1 MREKKSAYTIRM
13 PAAYT
18 HFSVAAEV
26 FRRLPEEIRGTISS
40 LRLYFFGAQ
49 GADFCFF
56 YRAFRASEINF
67 GRFLHNRGSFDF
79 FKALLL
85 FSDRNSDLFSY
96 ALGYITHYAADCI
109 FHPYVYYL
117 SGHSP
122 VKHSRA
128 EGALDFYFREKS
140 NAEEPSQFQVYF
152 NAGIPSKEASE
163 LFTLY
168 AVATAKAERD
178 PLIKGAFLKSIRNFR
193 AYTRF
198 SAHMFAKK
206 DTRLLNAE
214 RHEWQYPDDKNI
226 VMTDGAEQLFVRAV
240 EESISLIK
248 EFVHCSQ
255 TRKPLKKELF
265 GKNFLSGL

>member
-1 MREKKSAYTIRM
+1 M

-18 HFSVAAEV
+18 HFSVAEKV
-26 FRRLPEEIRGTISS
+26 LRRLPEGFRENISS

-56 YRAFRASEINF
+56 YRAFRTSEINF

-79 FKALLL
+79 FRSLLL
-85 FSDRNSDLFSY
+85 FAGRDPDIFSY
-96 ALGYITHYAADCI
+96 ALGYITHYAADCT
-109 FHPYVYYL
+109 FHPYVYYI

-122 VKHSRA
+122 VRHSRA

-140 NAEEPSQFQVYF
+140 DDEELDRFRRYF
-152 NAGIPSKEASE
+152 NADIAPRETSA

-168 AVATAKAERD
+168 AVATARAERD
-178 PLIKGAFLKSIRNFR
+178 PLIKSSFLKSIKNFR

-198 SAHMFAKK
+198 STHMFVKK
-206 DTRLLNAE
+206 DARLLNAE
-214 RHEWQYPDDKNI
+214 GNEWQYPDDKNI
-226 VMTDGAEQLFVRAV
+226 VMTDGADQLFVRSV

-248 EFVHCSQ
+248 EFARCIKNRES
-255 TRKPLKKELF
+255 LKKEFF

>member
-1 MREKKSAYTIRM
+1 M

-26 FRRLPEEIRGTISS
+26 FRRLPEEIRGNISS

-49 GADFCFF
+49 VADYCFF

-122 VKHSRA
+122 V
-128 EGALDFYFREKS
+128 
-140 NAEEPSQFQVYF
+140 N
-152 NAGIPSKEASE
+152 
-163 LFTLY
+163 
-168 AVATAKAERD
+168 
-178 PLIKGAFLKSIRNFR
+178 
-193 AYTRF
+193 RF
-198 SAHMFAKK
+198 S
-206 DTRLLNAE
+206 
-214 RHEWQYPDDKNI
+214 I
-226 VMTDGAEQLFVRAV
+226 LFV
-240 EESISLIK
+240 ILY
-248 EFVHCSQ
+248 CSFYIFPGNRK
-255 TRKPLKKELF
+255 TRRTEVLRVSYVWTQRYLAIT
-265 GKNFLSGL
+265 NLYSDCITR